1 MNEVVPKL
9 GNYWLFAAERF
20 SSAFPPIH
28 FGREVPVYA
37 PCGTLAAK
45 VNLMSSSQWLP
56 VRWIAALA
64 GRKRPKW
71 LGLETRTS
79 LIGIISV
86 KPAKKCHIFL
96 PITARNLIFVS
107 GFVIF
112 YADKYGLHLN

>member
-1 MNEVVPKL
+1 
-9 GNYWLFAAERF
+9 
-20 SSAFPPIH
+20 
-28 FGREVPVYA
+28 
-37 PCGTLAAK
+37 
-45 VNLMSSSQWLP
+45 MSWSQWLP
-56 VRWIAALA
+56 IRWIAALAGRKRSKCLPIRRKACLA